1 MLKFASG
8 NNKSLPPS
16 LELHLL
22 TNSKRFSRMKMSRLP
37 NFILKAVLPTLLLI
51 AVGSAHAGKNQSN
64 YSDYNACLSNSGS
77 QSDCD
82 SALGES
88 VYNLVSEDVY
98 VSTSSQYSNISI
110 DDVNIS
116 ISAWSDTVGT
126 YNDDVVTSAYVVDLG
141 SYGYG
146 VYNKDAEMDGSSP
159 DHAIDSYNTVSRNV
173 DYDFDFVLLS
183 FSESVT
189 LTGAG
194 FSWVGKTDNTQ
205 LSIAALDDLSGL
217 VSGDQTWSNIVEG
230 ALTAGSYD
238 IESYESIDIAQFEE
252 TETAQYWLVG
262 AYNSVFG
269 ELDSN
274 MFDDAFKLASIGFE
288 KASDMPENSNPTE
301 VSEPN
306 TLGAFLAVGLIVAWR
321 RKNK

>member
-1 MLKFASG
+1 M
-8 NNKSLPPS
+8 
-16 LELHLL
+16 
-22 TNSKRFSRMKMSRLP
+22 
-37 NFILKAVLPTLLLI
+37 
-51 AVGSAHAGKNQSN
+51 
-64 YSDYNACLSNSGS
+64 
-77 QSDCD
+77 
-82 SALGES
+82 
-88 VYNLVSEDVY
+88 
-98 VSTSSQYSNISI
+98 STSSQYSNISI

-217 VSGDQTWSNIVEG
+217 VSGEQTWSNIVEG

-288 KASDMPENSNPTE
+288 KASDTPGNSNPTE